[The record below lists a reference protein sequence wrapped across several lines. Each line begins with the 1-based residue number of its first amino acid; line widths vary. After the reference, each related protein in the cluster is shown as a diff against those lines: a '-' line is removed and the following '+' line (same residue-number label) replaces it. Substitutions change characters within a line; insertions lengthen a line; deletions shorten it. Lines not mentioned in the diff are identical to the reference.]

1 MVRRRLGGIGRA
13 FPGYSMAL
21 YAVLLAVVGIPLMSL
36 SIDITRLMYA
46 RTHLQAAVDAA
57 CEAGAQALDVPTFL
71 QTGLRQIDYGVAV
84 GNASREFYSTVS
96 STSLMREGAHLTGV
110 WLVSPTSLE
119 CTGVVQVSPM
129 VPLLTEMVA
138 GARSVSELR
147 VERH

>member
-1 MVRRRLGGIGRA
+1 MKKKLNGKVSA

-21 YAVLLAVVGIPLMSL
+21 YAILLAVVGIPLMSL

-71 QTGLRQIDYGVAV
+71 QTGVRQIDYGVAI
-84 GNASREFYSTVS
+84 GNAAREFHSTVS
-96 STSLMREGAHLTGV
+96 SPAMMREGARLTSV
-110 WLVSPTSLE
+110 WLVSPTSLG
-119 CTGVVQVSPM
+119 CTGTVQVAPM
-129 VPLLTEMVA
+129 VPLLPELVA
-138 GARSVSELR
+138 GARSISELK